1 VISNIAVLDVINNPA
16 PVITPASATICNG
29 AAQVFTANNFTG
41 VTYQWYRN
49 SVLIPGATAQTYSAT
64 LAGQYKVIET
74 ANGCYK
80 TKSAQL
86 AVTSCREEGE
96 GIIANKQSNISISPH
111 QHIAKSFFRPVEYLC
126 SIRKRRQCRN
136 SGFGYGR

>member
-1 VISNIAVLDVINNPA
+1 
-16 PVITPASATICNG
+16 
-29 AAQVFTANNFTG
+29 
-41 VTYQWYRN
+41 
-49 SVLIPGATAQTYSAT
+49 SAT

-96 GIIANKQSNISISPH
+96 GIIANKQSNISISPNPFSDLLNIYAPSEKEGNAEIQVLDMVGKVVYRSVITLNQTSEIKLNVPAGIYFLSVNVDGRH
-111 QHIAKSFFRPVEYLC
+111 LIQKIVKSR
-126 SIRKRRQCRN
+126 
-136 SGFGYGR
+136 